1 MLYNIDPTL
10 SDLSEKENEDW
21 NDVRGRAVYAGML
34 IANRMKGALDTM
46 TESTYPGQK
55 GQHPGFGEEI
65 LRLAGELCGDGDDEE
80 GVEGEKEEKGGK
92 GKGKGKGKK
101 GKGKK
106 KTSAA

>member
-21 NDVRGRAVYAGML
+21 NDVRGRAVYACML
-34 IANRMKGALDTM
+34 ITNKMKGALDMM

-65 LRLAGELCGDGDDEE
+65 LKLAGELCGDGEE
-80 GVEGEKEEKGGK
+80 VVVVEEKQ
-92 GKGKGKGKK
+92 KGKGKGKK
-101 GKGKK
+101 GKGMEGKK

>member
-21 NDVRGRAVYAGML
+21 NDVRGRAVYACML
-34 IANRMKGALDTM
+34 ITNKMKGALDMM

-65 LRLAGELCGDGDDEE
+65 LKLAGELCGDEE
-80 GVEGEKEEKGGK
+80 EVVVVEEKQ
-92 GKGKGKGKK
+92 KGKGKGKK
-101 GKGKK
+101 GKGMEGKK

>member
-10 SDLSEKENEDW
+10 SDLSEKENQDW
-21 NDVRGRAVYAGML
+21 NDVRERAVYAGML
-34 IANRMKGALDTM
+34 ITDKMKSALDMM

-65 LRLAGELCGDGDDEE
+65 LKLAGELCGDD
-80 GVEGEKEEKGGK
+80 EKEEVVEEEKM
-92 GKGKGKGKK
+92 GKGKK
-101 GKGKK
+101 GKGVKGKK